1 MFRRVLALIKK
12 EFLAIWKDPRSRAI
26 IIAPPLIQLLLF
38 ANALTM
44 EIKNIDMVVLDR
56 SNTVESREL
65 ISRFENSRW
74 FRNIIYANNEIDI
87 RTHINEQNVQ
97 IGLEINNDFAGQIKQ
112 NKPVSVQVIVD
123 GRQTNSAAIA
133 GGYASQIISQYSNE
147 IDKRPQ
153 GASIRAEVR
162 NWFNPNL
169 EYQWFLLGTLVSLLA
184 VITALMLTALSI
196 AREREMGTFDQLI
209 VSPLSSGEI
218 LIGKTIPPLII
229 AVIMTSIMTVL
240 AMLFFNMPF
249 AGSVFWFFVT
259 IIIALLS
266 IVGIGLFI
274 SSLCKTQQQ
283 AILGVFVFQSPA
295 ILLSGFI
302 SPIEDM
308 PLLVQKITY
317 LNPIRFFMTITKG
330 ILFKGMLPQDII
342 MNLIPMIIMACV
354 ALTAAGWMFKRK
366 LD

>member
-1 MFRRVLALIKK
+1 MFRRIIALIKK
-12 EFLAIWKDPRSRAI
+12 EFIAIWKDPRSRAI
-26 IIAPPLIQLLLF
+26 IIVPPLLQLLLF

-44 EIKNIDMVVLDR
+44 EMKNIDMVVLDR

-65 ISRFENSRW
+65 ISRFENSKW
-74 FRNIIYANNEIDI
+74 FRHIIYLNNEIEVKEYID
-87 RTHINEQNVQ
+87 EQKVQ
-97 IGLEINNDFAGQIKQ
+97 VGLEINNDFATRIRQ
-112 NKPVSVQVIVD
+112 NKPVNLQVIVD
-123 GRQTNSAAIA
+123 GRQTNSASIA
-133 GGYASQIISQYSNE
+133 GGYASQIISQYGNE

-153 GASIRAEVR
+153 GASIRAEIR

-169 EYQWFLLGTLVSLLA
+169 EYQWFLLVSLVSMLA
-184 VITALMLTALSI
+184 VITVLILTSLSI

-218 LIGKTIPPLII
+218 LLGKTVPPLII
-229 AVIMTSIMTVL
+229 SVIITSIMTVM

-249 AGSVFWFFVT
+249 VGSVFWFFIT

-266 IVGIGLFI
+266 VVGIGLFI

-283 AILGVFVFQSPA
+283 ALLGVFVFQSPA

-342 MNLIPMIIMACV
+342 TNLIPMIIIAFIT
-354 ALTAAGWMFKRK
+354 LSAAGWMFKRK